1 MQADGTLSFLEGHL
15 AIAVRRKLGHVLDS
29 LETDT
34 KTALVGS
41 SNTANFARIWHNF
54 AATAECNRPSIRV
67 APSRWGVYCCP
78 QDAKPISW

>member
-54 AATAECNRPSIRV
+54 AATCVTEKKHQTRWRRGGIRTHV
-67 APSRWGVYCCP
+67 A
-78 QDAKPISW
+78 